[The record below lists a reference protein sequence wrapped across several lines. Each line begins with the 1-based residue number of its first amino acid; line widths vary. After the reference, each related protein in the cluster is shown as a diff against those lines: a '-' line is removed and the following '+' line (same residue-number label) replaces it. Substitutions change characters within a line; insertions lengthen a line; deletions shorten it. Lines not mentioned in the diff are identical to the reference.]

1 MSMATQCL
9 PKNEKRTSVA
19 AASMTPSLLRITQED
34 AIGQLRRRD
43 GSMAQLGADQDM
55 MMLDWVDAVPRILAD
70 PEGPERVEDEARQL
84 IARGIR
90 HVIWSGMGGS
100 VLSVQVLRALGFG
113 AAQSGVT
120 IYPLDST
127 DPAALNTLL
136 RTLADAKG
144 ISLPPSDSTVSRED
158 AEDERALCRAL
169 FTDVAMIGVAMGI
182 TSEEPISHLQWFAEL
197 LRTAQLPISDH
208 QLVMS
213 IPDSYLDHYALTHA
227 VPRLPL
233 QLDGGVGT
241 PGRMSAPATRVFLLP
256 VALDLASRGAARG
269 SLRAILR
276 RAWQIYDLDGATTD
290 PAHSPYVQLAATL
303 SDAAHDGACALFTA
317 FGADLDPL
325 RWWLEQL
332 MEESLGKGDKGVIVF
347 ADLPLVSEGAWRST
361 LGGVRLRITSA
372 PEEPTPGTF
381 TISEPL
387 LGSADPDARL
397 AGLAATFLGLQLCMA
412 LFAYLQGIRF
422 AGQPA
427 VEAYKSRARALRATS
442 NDPVAVGASACVPIS
457 AGRLTLLPPPGDHP
471 TESPAEAI
479 ARIARRAT
487 YFDLTINGEL
497 TPAWR
502 DVVAQRL
509 SHVGAQRLGVPVK
522 LRRAPAAYHSTE
534 QSEMDGPGEVVSLR
548 VLALASERTLLGS
561 YDATFLRAQAI
572 ATWMAMNEHH
582 RTCMLLLYD
591 GTDDDLGPVLCDML
605 EMLAQGV

>member
-1 MSMATQCL
+1 MAA
-9 PKNEKRTSVA
+9 V
-19 AASMTPSLLRITQED
+19 SMTPALLRITQED

-43 GSMAQLGADQDM
+43 GAMARLGADQGVL
-55 MMLDWVDAVPRILAD
+55 MLDWVDAVPRILAN

-84 IARGIR
+84 IARGIH
-90 HVIWSGMGGS
+90 HVIWTGMGGS

-144 ISLPPSDSTVSRED
+144 ISMPPSDSTISRED
-158 AEDERALCRAL
+158 EEDEIALCRAL
-169 FTDVAMIGVAMGI
+169 FTDVAMIGVAMGM

-197 LRTAQLPISDH
+197 LRTAQLPVSDH

-213 IPDSYLDHYALTHA
+213 IPDSYLEQYALTHA

-276 RAWQIYDLDGATTD
+276 HAWQVYDLDGATTD
-290 PAHSPYVQLAATL
+290 PARSPYAQLAATL
-303 SDAAHDGACALFTA
+303 SNAAHDGACALFTA
-317 FGADLDPL
+317 FGAELDPL

-332 MEESLGKGDKGVIVF
+332 MEESLGKGGKGIIVF
-347 ADLPLVSEGAWRST
+347 ADQPLVSEGAWRST

-427 VEAYKSRARALRATS
+427 VEAYKSRARALRDTGD
-442 NDPVAVGASACVPIS
+442 DPVAVGKSACVPIS
-457 AGRLTLLPPPGDHP
+457 AGRLTLLPPPSDHSAK
-471 TESPAEAI
+471 SPEETI
-479 ARIARRAT
+479 ALIAHGAT

-497 TPAWR
+497 APAWQA
-502 DVVAQRL
+502 VVMQRL
-509 SHVGAQRLGVPVK
+509 AEAGVRRLEAPVK

-534 QSEMDGPGEVVSLR
+534 QSEMDGPGKVISLR
-548 VLALASERTLLGS
+548 VLALESERCLLGR
-561 YDATFLRAQAI
+561 YDARFLHAQAVG
-572 ATWMAMNEHH
+572 TWLAMNEHR

-591 GTDDDLGPVLCDML
+591 GPNDDLGPMLCDVL
-605 EMLAQGV
+605 ETLA